1 MLLLSHDFMILSDAC
16 FYIDTRSAASDNHFC
31 FRPLACICCTAT
43 SWLFC
48 ILLLLTFH
56 FLFLYFYQ
64 EDKDWIS
71 RYSLCSGDLNK
82 VHSLLLSSLSC
93 LHRTTYRNVTTTLL
107 LALTLLPSLL
117 STIWKTKYFLLILA
131 NVIFCVTI
139 SAEHHYIFVWSNITD
154 NPNLN
159 THTTWIY
166 SVLINCESLPCE
178 SLPFLFLSLAMKG
191 WDSQKQFS
199 LSLSHSS
206 CVFKWK

>member
-1 MLLLSHDFMILSDAC
+1 MILSDAC

-48 ILLLLTFH
+48 FCFYLLFI
-56 FLFLYFYQ
+56 FYFYTFTKRIKI
-64 EDKDWIS
+64 ELAGTVCVLVTWIRFTHFCFPLSPASIGRPTAMS
-71 RYSLCSGDLNK
+71 RRPFYLRWPYYLVCSQPFE
-82 VHSLLLSSLSC
+82 
-93 LHRTTYRNVTTTLL
+93 R
-107 LALTLLPSLL
+107 PSIFC
-117 STIWKTKYFLLILA
+117 SFLQ
-131 NVIFCVTI
+131 NVIFCVAI
-139 SAEHHYIFVWSNITD
+139 SAEHHYIFDWSDITD

-199 LSLSHSS
+199 
-206 CVFKWK
+206 